1 MKNWVNNWFRKD
13 LKTKILSVLIAI
25 FTWIVVSNLTNPMI
39 SRTINNIPVTILNE
53 DFLGENDYTLKSA
66 VRNYVDVTI
75 RGRQE
80 TIDKVKISD
89 FVATV
94 DFSQITSVSDRS
106 LELTELDCLQNG
118 VVIESYTP
126 TSIPIQLARNKLGTF
141 DVVLENKIAMK
152 PGYVLHNTTLSQE
165 TVQIFGEES
174 KISSVDS
181 IKAVLEL
188 KDLDRDTTK
197 QVQCKVYDKAGRE
210 IPEFGKNLTVNV
222 KVEVAKE
229 VLISLV
235 TRGRLAADYIETSRL
250 INPEKVLVRGS
261 TEAMEAVRDIKTEQV
276 DIDTIDSN
284 YTASVALMVPD
295 DLELVDSPDEITVNI
310 NIEKLVV
317 RNIEFRSA
325 DINILNARNDATLVY
340 EIISDRLVLQFKG
353 RQAEVSAIR
362 AESLRPAVDVSG
374 LQEGTHKLQLSINV
388 PSQAKL
394 LQTVYADVKI
404 SKTPEVENPPDDTDE
419 P

>member
-1 MKNWVNNWFRKD
+1 MKKWVNNWFRKD

-25 FTWIVVSNLTNPMI
+25 FTWIIVSNLTNPMV
-39 SRTINNIPVTILNE
+39 SRTFNNIPVTILNE
-53 DFLGENDYTLKSA
+53 DFLEENDYTLKNA
-66 VRNYVDVTI
+66 LRNYVDVTI

-80 TIDKVKISD
+80 TVDKVKTTD

-94 DFSQITSVSDRS
+94 DYSQITSVNDRA
-106 LELTELDCLQNG
+106 LELTKLDCLKNG

-126 TSIPIQLARNKLGTF
+126 TSIPIQLARNKIGTF
-141 DVVLENKIAMK
+141 EVVLENKSTMK
-152 PGYVLHNTTLSQE
+152 PGYVLLNTTLSQE
-165 TVQIFGEES
+165 TMQIFGEES

-197 QVQCKVYDKAGRE
+197 QVQCKVYDKAGKE
-210 IPEFGKNLTVNV
+210 IPEFGKNLTVGV

-229 VLISLV
+229 VPISLV

-250 INPEKVLVRGS
+250 ISPEKVLVRGA
-261 TEAMEAVRDIKTEQV
+261 TEAMEAVRDIKTEKV
-276 DIDTIDSN
+276 EIDTSDSN
-284 YTASVALMVPD
+284 YTASFALVVPEG
-295 DLELVDSPDEITVNI
+295 LELVNSPDEITVNI

-317 RNIEFRSA
+317 RNIEFRSN

-353 RQAEVSAIR
+353 RQAEVNAIR

-374 LQEGTHKLQLSINV
+374 LSEGTHRLQLSINV

-404 SKTPEVENPPDDTDE
+404 SKTPEVEKPSDE
-419 P
+419 TAEP

>member
-1 MKNWVNNWFRKD
+1 MKNWFRKD

-25 FTWIVVSNLTNPMI
+25 FTWIIVSNLTNPMV
-39 SRTINNIPVTILNE
+39 SRTFNNIPVTILNE
-53 DFLGENDYTLKSA
+53 DFLDENDYTLKSA
-66 VRNYVDVTI
+66 IRNYVDVTI

-80 TIDKVKISD
+80 TVEKVKIGD
-89 FVATV
+89 FLATV
-94 DFSQITSVSDRS
+94 DYSQITSVSSRA
-106 LELTELDCLQNG
+106 LELAELDCLVNG

-126 TSIPIQLARNKLGTF
+126 TSIPIQLARNKVGTF
-141 DVVLENKIAMK
+141 EVVLENNITMK
-152 PGYVLHNTTLSQE
+152 PGYVLYNTSLSQG
-165 TVQIFGEES
+165 TMQIFGEES

-197 QVQCKVYDKAGRE
+197 QVPCKVYDKAGRE
-210 IPEFGKNLTVNV
+210 IPEFSKNLTVNV

-229 VLISLV
+229 VPISLV

-250 INPEKVLVRGS
+250 INPQKVLVRGS
-261 TEAMEAVRDIKTEQV
+261 TEAMEAVDDIKTEQV

-284 YTASVALMVPD
+284 YAASVGLVVPD
-295 DLELVDSPDEITVNI
+295 GLELVNSPDEITVNI

-317 RNIEFRSA
+317 RNIEFGSD
-325 DINILNARNDATLVY
+325 DINILNARNDATLIY
-340 EIISDRLVLQFKG
+340 EIITDRLLLQFKG

-362 AESLRPAVDVSG
+362 ADSLRPAVDVAG
-374 LQEGTHKLQLSINV
+374 LEEGTHKLQLSINV

-394 LQTVYADVKI
+394 LQKVYADVKI
-404 SKTPEVENPPDDTDE
+404 SKTPEVENPPDVIEE

>member
-1 MKNWVNNWFRKD
+1 MKKWVNNWFRKD

-25 FTWIVVSNLTNPMI
+25 FTWIIVSNLTNPMV
-39 SRTINNIPVTILNE
+39 SRTFNNIPVTILNE
-53 DFLGENDYTLKSA
+53 DFLEENDYTLKNA
-66 VRNYVDVTI
+66 LRNYVDVTI

-80 TIDKVKISD
+80 TVDKVKTTD

-94 DFSQITSVSDRS
+94 DYSQITSVNDRA
-106 LELTELDCLQNG
+106 LELTKLDCLKNG

-126 TSIPIQLARNKLGTF
+126 TSIPIQLARNKIGTF
-141 DVVLENKIAMK
+141 EVVLENKSTMK
-152 PGYVLHNTTLSQE
+152 PGYVLLNTTLSQE
-165 TVQIFGEES
+165 TMQIFGEES

-197 QVQCKVYDKAGRE
+197 QVQCKVYDKAGKE
-210 IPEFGKNLTVNV
+210 IPEFGKNLTVGV

-229 VLISLV
+229 VPISLV

-250 INPEKVLVRGS
+250 ISPEKVLVRGS

-284 YTASVALMVPD
+284 YTASVALVVPEG
-295 DLELVDSPDEITVNI
+295 LELVNSPDEITVNI

-317 RNIEFRSA
+317 RNIEFRSN

-353 RQAEVSAIR
+353 RQAEVNAIR

-374 LQEGTHKLQLSINV
+374 LSEGTHRLQLSINV

-404 SKTPEVENPPDDTDE
+404 SKTPEVEKPSDE
-419 P
+419 TAEP

>member
-1 MKNWVNNWFRKD
+1 VKKWVNNWFRKD

-25 FTWIVVSNLTNPMI
+25 FTWIIVSNLTNPMV
-39 SRTINNIPVTILNE
+39 SRTFNNIPVTILNE
-53 DFLGENDYTLKSA
+53 DFLEENDYTLKNA
-66 VRNYVDVTI
+66 LRNYVDVTI

-80 TIDKVKISD
+80 TVDKVKTTD

-94 DFSQITSVSDRS
+94 DYSQITSVNDRA
-106 LELTELDCLQNG
+106 LELTKLDCLKNG

-126 TSIPIQLARNKLGTF
+126 TSIPIQLARNKIGTF
-141 DVVLENKIAMK
+141 EVVLENKSTMK
-152 PGYVLHNTTLSQE
+152 PGYVLLNTTLSQE
-165 TVQIFGEES
+165 TMQIFGEES

-197 QVQCKVYDKAGRE
+197 QVQCKVYDKAGKE
-210 IPEFGKNLTVNV
+210 IPEFGKNLTVGV

-229 VLISLV
+229 VPISLV

-250 INPEKVLVRGS
+250 ISPEKVLVRGA

-284 YTASVALMVPD
+284 YTASVALVVPEG
-295 DLELVDSPDEITVNI
+295 LELVNSPDEITVNI

-317 RNIEFRSA
+317 RNIEFRSN

-353 RQAEVSAIR
+353 RQAEVNAIR

-374 LQEGTHKLQLSINV
+374 LSEGTHRLQLSINV

-404 SKTPEVENPPDDTDE
+404 SKTPEVEKPSDE
-419 P
+419 TAEP

>member
-1 MKNWVNNWFRKD
+1 MKKWVNNWFRKD
-13 LKTKILSVLIAI
+13 LKTKTLSVLIAI
-25 FTWIVVSNLTNPMI
+25 FTWIIVSNLTNPMV
-39 SRTINNIPVTILNE
+39 SRTFNNIPVTILNE
-53 DFLGENDYTLKSA
+53 DFLEENDYTLKNA
-66 VRNYVDVTI
+66 LRNYVDVTI

-80 TIDKVKISD
+80 TVDKVKTTD

-94 DFSQITSVSDRS
+94 DYSQITSVNDRA
-106 LELTELDCLQNG
+106 LELTKLDCLKNG

-126 TSIPIQLARNKLGTF
+126 TSIPIQLARNKIGTF
-141 DVVLENKIAMK
+141 EVVLENKSTMK
-152 PGYVLHNTTLSQE
+152 PGYVLLNTTLSQE
-165 TVQIFGEES
+165 TMQIFGEES

-197 QVQCKVYDKAGRE
+197 QVQCKVYDKAGKE
-210 IPEFGKNLTVNV
+210 IPEFGKNLTVGV

-229 VLISLV
+229 VPISLV

-250 INPEKVLVRGS
+250 ISPEKVLVRGA

-284 YTASVALMVPD
+284 YTASVALVVPEG
-295 DLELVDSPDEITVNI
+295 LELVNSPDEITVNI

-317 RNIEFRSA
+317 RNIEFRSN

-353 RQAEVSAIR
+353 RQAEVNAIR

-374 LQEGTHKLQLSINV
+374 LSEGTHRLQLSINV

-404 SKTPEVENPPDDTDE
+404 SKTPEVEKPSDE
-419 P
+419 TAEP

>member
-1 MKNWVNNWFRKD
+1 MKKWVNNWFRKD

-25 FTWIVVSNLTNPMI
+25 FTWIIVSNLTNPMV
-39 SRTINNIPVTILNE
+39 SRTFNNIPVTILNE
-53 DFLGENDYTLKSA
+53 DFLEENDYTLKNA
-66 VRNYVDVTI
+66 LRNYVDVTI

-80 TIDKVKISD
+80 TVDKVKTTD

-94 DFSQITSVSDRS
+94 DYSQITSVNDRA
-106 LELTELDCLQNG
+106 LELTKLDCLKNG

-126 TSIPIQLARNKLGTF
+126 TSIPIQLARNKIGTF
-141 DVVLENKIAMK
+141 EVVLENKSTMK
-152 PGYVLHNTTLSQE
+152 PGYVLLNTTLSQE
-165 TVQIFGEES
+165 TMQIFGEES

-197 QVQCKVYDKAGRE
+197 QVQCKVYDKAGKE
-210 IPEFGKNLTVNV
+210 IPEFGKNLTVGV

-229 VLISLV
+229 VPISLV

-250 INPEKVLVRGS
+250 ISPEKVLVRGA

-284 YTASVALMVPD
+284 YTASVALVVPEG
-295 DLELVDSPDEITVNI
+295 LELVNSPDEITVNI

-317 RNIEFRSA
+317 RNIEFRSN

-353 RQAEVSAIR
+353 RQAEVNAIR

-374 LQEGTHKLQLSINV
+374 LSEGTHRLQLSINV

-404 SKTPEVENPPDDTDE
+404 SKTPEVEKPSDE
-419 P
+419 TAEP